1 MQLWSYNLFRVF
13 ICPLFIQAVILYY
26 ALPKSNIFLLNK
38 SLFASK
44 HCMV

>member
-1 MQLWSYNLFRVF
+1 MQLWSYNLFERLFVRQ
-13 ICPLFIQAVILYY
+13 FIQAVILYY
-26 ALPKSNIFLLNK
+26 ALLKSNIFLLNK